1 MKENSVESR
10 INQFANTKIG
20 GKYNLTQY
28 KKEKERLMTH
38 KAVCEAVVSFKAENK
53 FMPMYAIL
61 AAGIS
66 AGAFKNS
73 EFDKGYKSFDAKKAQ
88 AVYDMAVAYNRSI
101 GKANEAP
108 NDVVYRVCMKYYK
121 HVSENV
127 ADFEKA
133 LAKVKKPMG
142 DERKDFHKI
151 CKTVGC

>member
-1 MKENSVESR
+1 
-10 INQFANTKIG
+10 
-20 GKYNLTQY
+20 
-28 KKEKERLMTH
+28 MTH

-151 CKTVGC
+151 CKAVGC